1 MGENN
6 TAASQGASPAG
17 SAVSRHDSARRPL
30 FFGHLRWPLLFVSLW
45 LLLLASW
52 LIHHEFRDQRR
63 QAEDRLVAVS
73 ELRQSQVDAWLDD
86 LRGQARFLSGSA
98 YWSDLLLRGQRG
110 DQASLE
116 LLFERIVEWRKTH
129 GSDSA
134 LLLGAGGEVLAR
146 EHPASRAV
154 APQLQAAARQAL
166 AEGLPVLT
174 AIYRRDGTEIPLRLD
189 VVIPLLRTGKPAQA
203 AVVLRIDAR
212 RWLFPTLRAWPVPTE
227 SGETALWRR
236 EGDQLVV
243 MNELREQIDAAGQLR
258 LPLQTANW
266 LPARLERAEQREG
279 VLFEGW
285 DYRDAAT
292 LAVGRRIKGTDWWL
306 IAEQDIAEIEQPAY
320 RNACW
325 IAWGTLALL
334 LALAAAARVWA
345 QRQSLRELEQLR
357 VREQQARELIEATPD
372 AMLVL
377 DASGRVTQVN
387 RRFEALLGYPEVE
400 VVGHTA
406 ERLVPAEACAG
417 HPLLGTLRGSPTVA
431 AAADPDPAMSLVC
444 RDGRVFPAEIAISAV
459 KLGQQ
464 SLFVVSIRDVT
475 TRKQAEA
482 ELQAYRVNLEQLVAL
497 RTQALADA
505 IERMRVNEERLDF
518 ALSATQD
525 GIWDWNF
532 QTGASFVNAAY
543 STMLGYAP
551 GELASTLQGQF
562 TDLLH
567 PDERER
573 CFATERQLLQDP
585 GSFEVECRLRCR
597 DGRYKW
603 VLRRGKLVERDPR
616 GEPVRAVGTHL
627 DLSAR
632 KQIEAQLRAAKEAAE
647 SADRAKSDFLSNIS
661 HELRT
666 PMNAIMGM
674 AFMLQNT
681 GLDANQREQLRQL
694 QAASQQLLA
703 LIDDILCY
711 IRIDTGTLSVG
722 RQSFELDRVLDTAL
736 GRVRDKAVAKGLKL
750 KLDVPPELP
759 PCLEGDGVQIGQVL
773 HKLAD
778 NAVKFTDAGEVA
790 LAVGIESRPQQRA
803 LLRFEVSDSGIG
815 LSAEEQACLFQ
826 TFRQVDNSSTRK
838 QGGTG
843 LGLAIAKRLVELMGG
858 SIGVESEPGHGSRFW
873 FSVPVGIT
881 QLDPGHE
888 AAAPAPPDP
897 AQPGTDPPVPDRC
910 PDQSPAAPRDERPL
924 AQPAADLLAWPPLR
938 ARLLALLREDCTDS
952 VQLFE
957 QQAALIGAALGER
970 FEPMAA
976 ALRNFDFEAALA
988 LLEAA
993 G

>member
-1 MGENN
+1 MP
-6 TAASQGASPAG
+6 ASHGVQPAG
-17 SAVSRHDSARRPL
+17 AVVSGGSSAHGLL
-30 FFGHLRWPLLFVSLW
+30 FFGHLQGPLLLVSLL

-52 LIHHEFRDQRR
+52 LIHHEFRGQRR

-98 YWSDLLLRGQRG
+98 YWADLFLLGQRG
-110 DQASLE
+110 DLPSHD
-116 LLFERIVEWRKTH
+116 LLVERIVEWRKTH
-129 GSDSA
+129 NSDSA
-134 LLLGAGGEVLAR
+134 LLLGADGEVLAR
-146 EHPASRAV
+146 EHSANRTV

-166 AEGLPVLT
+166 ADGTPVLT
-174 AIYRRDGTEIPLRLD
+174 AVYRRDDTEIPLRLD
-189 VVIPLLRTGKPAQA
+189 VVIPLRRTGPPAQA

-212 RWLFPTLRAWPVPTE
+212 RWLFPTLRVWPFPTA

-236 EGDQLVV
+236 EGEQLIV
-243 MNELREQIDAAGQLR
+243 MNELRQRIDAAGQLR

-266 LPARLERAEQREG
+266 LPARLERAEHREG
-279 VLFEGW
+279 LLFEGRN
-285 DYRDAAT
+285 YRDAAT
-292 LAVGRRIKGTDWWL
+292 LAVGRRVKGTDWWML
-306 IAEQDIAEIEQPAY
+306 TEQDIAEIEQPAY
-320 RNACW
+320 RNAVW
-325 IAWGTLALL
+325 IALGTLALL

-345 QRQSLRELEQLR
+345 QRQSLRELEQVR
-357 VREQQARELIEATPD
+357 VREQQARELIEATPY

-377 DASGRVTQVN
+377 DRSGRVTQVN
-387 RRFEALLGYPEVE
+387 RRFEALFGYPETE

-406 ERLVPAEACAG
+406 ERLVPAEARAG
-417 HPLLGTLRGSPTVA
+417 HPLLGVLRST
-431 AAADPDPAMSLVC
+431 PAVETATDLYHVTSMAC

-459 KLGQQ
+459 NLDQQ

-475 TRKQAEA
+475 ARKQAEA
-482 ELQAYRVNLEQLVAL
+482 ELQAYRVNLEQLVAV

-505 IERMRVNEERLDF
+505 TERMRVNEERLDF

-532 QTGASFVNAAY
+532 KTGESFVNAAY
-543 STMLGYAP
+543 STMLGYVP
-551 GELASTLQGQF
+551 GELTSTLQGQF
-562 TDLLH
+562 LDLLH
-567 PDERER
+567 PDEREGQ
-573 CFATERQLLQDP
+573 CANVQLLLQDS
-585 GSFEVECRLRCR
+585 GSFEVECRLRCK

-603 VLRRGKLVERDPR
+603 VLRRGKLVERDPQ
-616 GEPVRAVGTHL
+616 GQPVRAVGTHL

-647 SADRAKSDFLSNIS
+647 SADRAKSDFLANIS

-674 AFMLQNT
+674 AFMLQHG
-681 GLDANQREQLRQL
+681 GLDANQREQLKAL

-722 RQSFELDRVLDTAL
+722 RQSFELGGVLDTVLA
-736 GRVRDKAVAKGLKL
+736 RVRDKAVAKGLQL
-750 KLDVPPELP
+750 KLDLAPDLP

-778 NAVKFTDAGEVA
+778 NAVKFTEAGEVA
-790 LAVGIESRPQQRA
+790 LAVGIESRQEQRA
-803 LLRFEVSDSGIG
+803 MLRFEVRDSGIG
-815 LSAEEQACLFQ
+815 LSAEDQACLFQ

-858 SIGVESEPGHGSRFW
+858 QIGVESEPTRGSRFW

-881 QLDPGHE
+881 QVEADHE
-888 AAAPAPPDP
+888 AAALVQPGP
-897 AQPGTDPPVPDRC
+897 AQPGADPPVPDRY
-910 PDQSPAAPRDERPL
+910 PDQSPAVPRDERSPAPPAPDL
-924 AQPAADLLAWPPLR
+924 AAWPPLR

-957 QQAALIGAALGER
+957 DQVALIGAALGER
-970 FEPMAA
+970 FGSLAV

-988 LLEAA
+988 LLEEAD
-993 G
+993 